1 MMKNLDAITARL
13 RRGVRDNRRIRDN
26 LWLLAF
32 TAAAMVAYITF
43 YATR

>member
-1 MMKNLDAITARL
+1 MSNISLILETLHRD
-13 RRGVRDNRRIRDN
+13 RRNRRELRSK

-32 TAAAMVAYITF
+32 IAVAMVAYITF

>member
-1 MMKNLDAITARL
+1 MKNLDAITTQL
-13 RRGVRDNRRIRDN
+13 RQDYRNRRIVRDK

-32 TAAAMVAYITF
+32 TAVAMVAYIAF